1 MRVHRSAFLVA
12 VLLVCLLPAMSVD
25 AAPWPEDGGR
35 VRPMPVRGGPDGGP
49 GGFRDRERDFG
60 RGDFGRGDFDRDR
73 RGGFRPPPP
82 PPPLPPPRFDRAE
95 RFPPPP
101 PYFSGNGGIGGE
113 GADGASDD
121 PNNFIPPSWLKEW
134 IAAARA
140 RGYDDNELAVILSR
154 HPRLERF
161 IRRSRDRGF
170 SDQTIFAAMGLAYG
184 APQPSHASV
193 APLPLPEA
201 KPAAPKPSSSS
212 LQLEVPESLHI
223 TETEV
228 ELSGK
233 VKAAPKGT
241 TVFVDGAQVS
251 LGKDGS
257 FSYRRGVPIGET
269 EIKVEARDAKG
280 RGTDAMVTVTREP
293 PAVTLGAYEPLNPA
307 RAKGKKN
314 SKAVALIIGIDRY
327 ESAPRAE
334 FAENDANAFYDYA
347 TRALGVPGD
356 RVKLLTGS
364 KARRLSVEKAVLA
377 WVQPLVAQGASDVYL
392 FFSGHGLA
400 SDDGRDQ
407 YLLPYDGDRVLLA
420 QSALRRK
427 DLIESM
433 VAAGARSV
441 TLFLDTCYSGGT
453 RGNEMLVQAARPILI
468 SVKEGDLPP
477 NVTILAASGRD
488 QLSSSLS
495 GAKHGLFSY
504 YLMKGLEGEAANGG
518 RSITTGALENYL
530 QRQVPGEAAKLGR
543 SQVPELSGDS
553 DRVLSQW

>member
-1 MRVHRSAFLVA
+1 MRIGLSAFLVA
-12 VLLVCLLPAMSVD
+12 VLLSCLIPDSGVE
-25 AAPWPEDGGR
+25 AAPWPEDEGR
-35 VRPMPVRGGPDGGP
+35 ARLMPVRGGPEGGPDGGP
-49 GGFRDRERDFG
+49 GGFRDRDRDFG
-60 RGDFGRGDFDRDR
+60 RNDFR

-82 PPPLPPPRFDRAE
+82 PPPLPPPRFDRGE

-101 PYFSGNGGIGGE
+101 SFPGNSRDE
-113 GADGASDD
+113 GALDD
-121 PNNFIPPSWLKEW
+121 PNNFIPPSWLREW
-134 IAAARA
+134 VATARA
-140 RGYDDNELAVILSR
+140 RGYGDDELAVILSR

-170 SDQTIFAAMGLAYG
+170 SDQAIYASMGLEVG
-184 APQPSHASV
+184 SAPPSHAAV

-201 KPAAPKPSSSS
+201 KPEAPKQSAAA
-212 LQLEVPESLHI
+212 LRLEVPEILHI
-223 TETEV
+223 TESEV

-241 TVFVDGAQVS
+241 TVYIDGAQVN

-269 EIKVEARDAKG
+269 EIKVEARDSKG
-280 RGTDAMVTVTREP
+280 RGTEAMVTVTREP
-293 PAVTLGAYEPLNPA
+293 PAVTVGTYEPLNPA
-307 RAKGKKN
+307 RARGRKN
-314 SKAVALIIGIDRY
+314 PKAVALIIGIDRY

-334 FAENDANAFYDYA
+334 YAENDANAFYDYA
-347 TRALGVPGD
+347 TRALGVSGD
-356 RVKLLTGS
+356 RIKLLTGA

-407 YLLPYDGDRVLLA
+407 YLLPYDGDRALLA

-468 SVKEGDLPP
+468 SVKEPELPS

-488 QLSSSLS
+488 QLSSSLG
-495 GAKHGLFSY
+495 GARHGLFSY
-504 YLMKGLEGEAANGG
+504 YLMKGLEGEAAGNG
-518 RSITTGALENYL
+518 RTITAGALESYL
-530 QRQVPGEAAKLGR
+530 LRQVPGEAAKLGR
-543 SQVPELSGDS
+543 SQVPELTGDAS
-553 DRVLSQW
+553 RVLSQW